1 MGQYLS
7 GQHGKL
13 LIKKASDT
21 GGAVEV
27 GSLKS
32 WSINQ
37 TMDVLDTTTMGST
50 DRTILHGVRSFT
62 GSASLLYYQE
72 NNSNV
77 REISENTF
85 PRSGKSNTATDD
97 YGQNTEPALSYLVL
111 RAKAGSTSYDL
122 TCNVFITGLT
132 ITCSVGEV
140 LSADITFEGHGL
152 PVSNNLIT

>member
-21 GGAVEV
+21 GAAVEV

-37 TMDVLDTTTMGST
+37 TMDVLDTTTLGST
-50 DRTILHGVRSFT
+50 DRTIINGVRSFT

-72 NNSNV
+72 SSSNV

-85 PRSGKSNTATDD
+85 PRSGNTNTGVDTYGANTA
-97 YGQNTEPALSYLVL
+97 PVLSYLVL
-111 RAKAGSTSYDL
+111 RAKTGSNSYDL

-152 PVSNNLIT
+152 PISNGLIT